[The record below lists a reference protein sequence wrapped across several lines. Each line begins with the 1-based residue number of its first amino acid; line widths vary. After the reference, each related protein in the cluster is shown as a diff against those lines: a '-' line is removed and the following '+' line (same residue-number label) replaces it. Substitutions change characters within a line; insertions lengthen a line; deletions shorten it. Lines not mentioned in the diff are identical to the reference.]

1 MHEDKTVTVLC
12 SQKGSVRVRSRN
24 VRNKAADRENDRKKS
39 YILGKDMPVSIL
51 ADLGVCDAEGKII
64 KDMNKKFR
72 QIDRF
77 ISIIDDT
84 LKDFEGEEITVLD
97 FGCGK
102 SYLTF
107 LCYHY
112 LTRILGKK
120 AVVIGYDINEKTV
133 ELCRSLAEKYD
144 CSGISFYA
152 GDVTKHNMFNGTPDL
167 LMSLHACDTATDATL
182 LYAATHG
189 VKRVLSV
196 PCCQH
201 EINSII
207 GKGGDFDLL
216 TGAGGV
222 IKDRFCALLTDSVRE
237 ELMKRC
243 GYAVDVFEFVEFA
256 HSPKN
261 LMLRCVKKRD
271 SFPETEDIES
281 LLDKYNVKQSFLE
294 GIKKHYGNKPR
305 YQKSD
310 I

>member
-1 MHEDKTVTVLC
+1 
-12 SQKGSVRVRSRN
+12 
-24 VRNKAADRENDRKKS
+24 
-39 YILGKDMPVSIL
+39 MPVSIL

-167 LMSLHACDTATDATL
+167 LMSLH
-182 LYAATHG
+182 
-189 VKRVLSV
+189 
-196 PCCQH
+196 

-281 LLDKYNVKQSFLE
+281 LLDKYNVKQSLLE